1 MEEKTE
7 KMEKIYFAR
16 KSKEVILPNKEAEN
30 EGYDVYAFFEEEELK
45 IEAHQTK
52 LIPTGLFS
60 CVSEDYVL
68 LARERGSTGS
78 IGMKCGAGVID
89 SGYRGEIFIAI
100 TNENNIPLIISKK
113 VQKTVKGTDEIV
125 YPYTKGIAQLLLVPV
140 PKTEVVEISVQEL
153 QAIPSK
159 RGSGKLGSS
168 GK

>member
-1 MEEKTE
+1 MENKFEHLSIDELLSLYTSGE
-7 KMEKIYFAR
+7 PLL
-16 KSKEVILPNKEAEN
+16 KSTFKEVILPNKETEN
-30 EGYDVYAFFEEEELK
+30 AGYDVYAFFEEEELK

-100 TNENNIPLIISKK
+100 TNENNIPLIRIPYNIKWQESDLILNTTHFLLTKENERNYYNN
-113 VQKTVKGTDEIV
+113 GTE
-125 YPYTKGIAQLLLVPV
+125 
-140 PKTEVVEISVQEL
+140 EN
-153 QAIPSK
+153 
-159 RGSGKLGSS
+159 
-168 GK
+168 